1 MVLKDNDYPFRRTLK
16 KGKAMRV
23 VHSAAAFASD
33 ASLPGTAVIRSGFKS
48 NYAERTEPAV
58 LPFPRPPQ
66 CAKDVAATPSIRR
79 HCFSRRGGRQRVILE
94 LIAQRRLENLAGR
107 RVRNLAH
114 KDDIVR

>member
-23 VHSAAAFASD
+23 VHSAAAFARD

-66 CAKDVAATPSIRR
+66 CAKDGRSYTINQKTLLLTPRRSAA
-79 HCFSRRGGRQRVILE
+79 
-94 LIAQRRLENLAGR
+94 
-107 RVRNLAH
+107 RNP
-114 KDDIVR
+114 